1 MSHIEDK
8 FEGPVESNEECEGS
22 VELTTSDILE
32 NLYWTLSLVKEIQ
45 DIENLEAYSKRRP
58 IDFHIISHI
67 IIGWL
72 CVPLLMILYSILKT
86 SYNVEFPKY
95 INLDSD
101 FYWFFIPYPVIV
113 LLVNRLTLLC
123 KWMKYSSRVKQNNQL
138 LPGVKENLYH
148 ESIVPT
154 EYWSPANV
162 STLIKYFEQE
172 RVSNMGEALNML
184 DEAIR
189 HQEKMEKLDDIER
202 ATYYS

>member
-45 DIENLEAYSKRRP
+45 DIENLEAYSKRKP
-58 IDFHIISHI
+58 INFHFIIHVMLGSFSLLFLMSVYYILESSYHI
-67 IIGWL
+67 RFPDYLDINGKKSSYYY
-72 CVPLLMILYSILKT
+72 ILA
-86 SYNVEFPKY
+86 
-95 INLDSD
+95 
-101 FYWFFIPYPVIV
+101 YPVIV
-113 LLVNRLTLLC
+113 LLVNRLTLIY

-148 ESIVPT
+148 ESIVPS
-154 EYWSPANV
+154 EYWSPSNV

-184 DEAIR
+184 DEEIR
-189 HQEKMEKLDDIER
+189 HQEKM
-202 ATYYS
+202 